1 MCKNKCSSYLK
12 IVLINVQLRS
22 LLEKMISWSVSAV
35 MNSVGYALLDL
46 NYLEVCLISV
56 SCYLGL
62 N

>member
-12 IVLINVQLRS
+12 IFLINVQLCS

-56 SCYLGL
+56 PCYLGL

>member
-12 IVLINVQLRS
+12 IVLINVQLHS